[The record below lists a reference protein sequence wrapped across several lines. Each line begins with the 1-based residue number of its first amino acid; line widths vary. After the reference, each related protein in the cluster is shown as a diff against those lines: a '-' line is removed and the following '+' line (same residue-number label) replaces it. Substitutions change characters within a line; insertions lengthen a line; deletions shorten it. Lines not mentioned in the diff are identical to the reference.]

1 MQISFVLWV
10 KGKEKKGGT
19 AMKKLIFYAVL
30 IVAAFAF
37 REQLFNLNNQLMS
50 VVHTDIIQ
58 PVKEIVEHFN
68 DVLSLTFI

>member
-1 MQISFVLWV
+1 
-10 KGKEKKGGT
+10 
-19 AMKKLIFYAVL
+19 MKKLIFYAVL